1 MSQRAAWQLER
12 LGFTDVSDF
21 VVGKSYW
28 LATGRPTI
36 RSQPIARVG
45 SQVTP
50 SMTALT
56 NDSVA
61 EVRDSTAGDRHTRK
75 LEPVLESTDGKS
87 DVVVV
92 DEHGI
97 VLGRV
102 RHSDLEAAAS
112 TDLMSDIMR
121 LGPTTIRP
129 DQLVRNVA
137 KRMENRGVRSLLVTR
152 PTGELIGEFVTD
164 GVPGDG

>member
-12 LGFTDVSDF
+12 LGFADVYDF

-36 RSQPIARVG
+36 QSQPIARVG

-50 SMTALT
+50 STTALT

-61 EVRDSTAGDRHTRK
+61 DVRDSTG
-75 LEPVLESTDGKS
+75 GKS
-87 DVVVV
+87 DVIVV

-102 RHSDLEAAAS
+102 RHPNLEAAAS
-112 TDLMSDIMR
+112 TDLMSHIMR

-129 DQLVRNVA
+129 DELVRDVT
-137 KRMENRGVRSLLVTR
+137 KRMELRGVRSLLVTR
-152 PTGELIGEFVTD
+152 PTGELIGEFVPD
-164 GVPGDG
+164 GAQGRGQMDP